1 MGHIRM
7 SEMLAPVFYDFAK
20 DVMRHGHTHYDI
32 RGGRGSLKS
41 STVSL
46 LVPQLLIAN
55 PKYLKMELFL
65 DLLFYKKQ
73 LYGPIFS

>member
-1 MGHIRM
+1 MGHLKM

-46 LVPQLLIAN
+46 LVPQL
-55 PKYLKMELFL
+55 
-65 DLLFYKKQ
+65 
-73 LYGPIFS
+73 